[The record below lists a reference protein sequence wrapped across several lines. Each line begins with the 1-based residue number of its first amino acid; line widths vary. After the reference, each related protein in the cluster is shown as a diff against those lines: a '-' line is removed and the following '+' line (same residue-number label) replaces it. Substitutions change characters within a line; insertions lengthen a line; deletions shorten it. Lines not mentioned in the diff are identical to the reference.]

1 LIESYPFK
9 GRRPT
14 GSLVAEPDGTLWLLL
29 MPEGQLLRIPQK
41 GEIEVFAKTLPAG
54 TAGLAVNLYGDIF
67 LTTPGGV
74 YRFYRSEGP

>member
-1 LIESYPFK
+1 
-9 GRRPT
+9 
-14 GSLVAEPDGTLWLLL
+14 

-41 GEIEVFAKTLPAG
+41 GEIEVFAQNLPAG

-67 LTTPGGV
+67 LTTPGGI